1 MVVVGPSRLSGLGIL
16 FFLVVH
22 ITDTFF
28 VVFAPDW
35 YDHTV
40 AIYGGIWFDGQY
52 YWPLRWAFRVAELGL
67 IASVVFHA
75 VNGVGV
81 ILYDLWPN
89 GALYT
94 SSRSAGRSRSIF
106 WGIMLVTTP
115 IVLYPLRK
123 APDTTIN
130 APMKGAKDVG
140 PGSVPPTLTR
150 ANEPHWQD
158 SSDMAARSMGRRI
171 KPSGG
176 YELFMWYFM
185 RLSGLALVFLA
196 VGHLFIMHILNNVET
211 INYAFVA
218 GRWTAPRTGWIWRLW
233 DVSLISLAVIHGFN
247 GLREVSL

>member
-1 MVVVGPSRLSGLGIL
+1 MGIL

-40 AIYGGIWFDGQY
+40 ALYGGVWFDGQY

-81 ILYDLWPN
+81 ILYDFWPR
-89 GALYT
+89 GSLY
-94 SSRSAGRSRSIF
+94 RKPILMGGPGVF

-123 APDTTIN
+123 APDRM
-130 APMKGAKDVG
+130 APGASRPTG
-140 PGSVPPTLTR
+140 RCRSVPLTR
-150 ANEPHWQD
+150 SSDIEFIEQD
-158 SSDMAARSMGRRI
+158 STRMAARSMGRR
-171 KPSGG
+171 
-176 YELFMWYFM
+176 
-185 RLSGLALVFLA
+185 
-196 VGHLFIMHILNNVET
+196 HQ
-211 INYAFVA
+211 A
-218 GRWTAPRTGWIWRLW
+218 GRWL
-233 DVSLISLAVIHGFN
+233 
-247 GLREVSL
+247 